1 MNLGELIMEL
11 NNIYPIIVPMAD
23 EEMPFDM
30 RFETSNGT
38 ELCHATGR
46 VLLDSPDP
54 SDRWYEFKDSEGEL
68 HYGR

>member
-1 MNLGELIMEL
+1 MML
-11 NNIYPIIVPMAD
+11 NSIFPIIVEMAD
-23 EEMPFDM
+23 EEMPFDKA
-30 RFETSNGT
+30 FEVSNGNE

-54 SDRWYEFKDSEGEL
+54 SDRWYEYEDSEGEL

>member
-1 MNLGELIMEL
+1 MEL
-11 NNIYPIIVPMAD
+11 NIYPIIVPMED
-23 EEMPFDM
+23 EMPFDM
-30 RFETSNGT
+30 RFPTSNGNE

-54 SDRWYEFKDSEGEL
+54 SDRWYEYEDSEGEL

>member
-1 MNLGELIMEL
+1 MNLD
-11 NNIYPIIVPMAD
+11 NIYPIILIMED

-30 RFETSNGT
+30 RFPTSNGNE

-54 SDRWYEFKDSEGEL
+54 SDRWYEYEDSEGEL

>member
-1 MNLGELIMEL
+1 MEL
-11 NNIYPIIVPMAD
+11 NIYPIIVEMSD
-23 EEMPFDM
+23 EEMPFDK
-30 RFETSNGT
+30 RFEISNGNE

-54 SDRWYEFKDSEGEL
+54 SDRWYEYEDSEGEL